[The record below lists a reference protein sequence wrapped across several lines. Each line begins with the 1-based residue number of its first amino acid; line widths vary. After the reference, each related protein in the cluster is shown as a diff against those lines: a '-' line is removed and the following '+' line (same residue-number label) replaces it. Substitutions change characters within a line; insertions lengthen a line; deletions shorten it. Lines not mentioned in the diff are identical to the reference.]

1 MLVSFKCNLLVVNVP
16 FIIGVHMLS
25 KARGYSMTGALPEP
39 IEFFRDMTIFLA
51 IEETWYF
58 FSHW

>member
-1 MLVSFKCNLLVVNVP
+1 M
-16 FIIGVHMLS
+16 IGVHMLS
-25 KARGYSMTGALPEP
+25 NSRGISMTGNLPNP
-39 IEFFRDMTIFLA
+39 IEFFRDITIFLA